1 MRESIPSLKDN
12 FPQTLPDPLP
22 PSPMV
27 AGNTT
32 NTDNGLE
39 ENLRLSGE
47 ELSFTHPNLQHQD
60 VSIYTSGV
68 TATCIDIPHS
78 QHLGL
83 NMGNSYIN
91 NTNNM
96 NNHLV
101 QEVIDISSP
110 LGTLLLFRNCKT

>member
-1 MRESIPSLKDN
+1 
-12 FPQTLPDPLP
+12 
-22 PSPMV
+22 MV

-83 NMGNSYIN
+83 NMGNSY
-91 NTNNM
+91 TNNM
-96 NNHLV
+96 DNHLV
-101 QEVIDISSP
+101 QEVIDSLPYQQSTWDP
-110 LGTLLLFRNCKT
+110 TPLLFRNCKT